1 MKTLDSLNREDKVAC
16 IKNWVEE
23 LNQENITKTELLEQ
37 YRKAHSELT
46 AQVKQYVDAYSGVQ
60 SNFNELTRLFK
71 KSQLENK
78 ELLTENEK
86 LKTSKSLSEEEINKL
101 VNDKITSIF
110 SNPLTYLMSLPI
122 TERNELIGRIYTAII
137 GVRFR

>member
-1 MKTLDSLNREDKVAC
+1 MKTLDSLTREDKVAI

-23 LNQENITKTELLEQ
+23 LTQDVIHYKKSTNELNAL
-37 YRKAHSELT
+37 
-46 AQVKQYVDAYSGVQ
+46 VKKYKDDYSSVQ
-60 SNFNELTRLFK
+60 SDFDELSELFK
-71 KSQLENK
+71 KSQVINNT
-78 ELLTENEK
+78 LTDENEK

-101 VNDKITSIF
+101 VNDKIASIF
-110 SNPLTYLMSLPI
+110 ANPLTYLMSLPI